1 MNPSPTSPQKP
12 ADPVGAATLE
22 MLGGAPAFNR
32 WMFDRISPWIGS
44 RILEIGSGIGNM
56 SRFLVGQGSVV
67 LTDPKTEYLEV
78 LQRTFVERRTAQRRT
93 SDVPATTER
102 RSGGDRR
109 MNNLG
114 IVEMTLPDVPAELIG
129 SQFDTIVCLNVLEHI
144 EDDVGSLESM
154 RTLLESG
161 GRLVLLVPA
170 LPVLYG
176 TIDAALGHFR
186 RYTPSLLRSRF
197 DRAGLT
203 MLHLEYFNLA
213 AVPGWWFAGRL
224 LRRTMIPTTLLSLY
238 DKFVPIFRLE
248 RFLPLRIGQSLIAIG
263 ERP

>member
-1 MNPSPTSPQKP
+1 MNPSPTSPQKA

-32 WMFDRISPWIGS
+32 WMFERISPWIGS
-44 RILEIGSGIGNM
+44 PLLEIGSGIGNM
-56 SRFLVGQGSVV
+56 SQFLVGQESVV
-67 LTDPKTEYLEV
+67 LTDPQTEYLEM
-78 LQRTFVERRTAQRRT
+78 LQRRFVDRRAAHRRT
-93 SDVPATTER
+93 SDVPTTPER

-109 MNNLG
+109 KKDLG
-114 IVEMTLPDVPAELIG
+114 ILEMTLPSVPAELIG
-129 SQFDTIVCLNVLEHI
+129 RQFNTIVCLNVLEHI
-144 EDDVGSLESM
+144 EDDVGSLDSM
-154 RTLLESG
+154 RGLLETG

-170 LPVLYG
+170 LPFLYG

-186 RYTPSLLRSRF
+186 RYTPSSLRARF

-213 AVPGWWFAGRL
+213 AIPGWWFAGRV

-238 DKFVPIFRLE
+238 DKFVPVFRLE
-248 RFLPLRIGQSLIAIG
+248 RFLPIRIGQSLIAIG